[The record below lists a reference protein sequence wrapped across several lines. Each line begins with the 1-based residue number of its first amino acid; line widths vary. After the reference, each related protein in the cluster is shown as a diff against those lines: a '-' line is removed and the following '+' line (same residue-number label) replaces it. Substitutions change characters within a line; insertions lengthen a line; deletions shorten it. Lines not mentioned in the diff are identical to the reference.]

1 MKYKMSRF
9 TNIIEK
15 GEDYV
20 LHNTI
25 SGSLMRVY
33 DGEHKKIIDNLKEK
47 EMFDLDEEKEISDPE
62 FIDVLKDNNMIVI
75 YAEDEMATLN
85 QLFYD
90 YENDGSMEIT
100 LIVTRLC
107 NFKCPYCYE
116 ESENKK
122 LTKDIYDNV
131 IDYII
136 NKIENNGINRVH
148 VSFFGGEPTLE
159 AKNII
164 QFMKNLNKR
173 NSELSKPANINGGIT
188 TNGYLLTKD
197 MVDDFLKC
205 KISFYQITIDGFPE
219 THNKSRILADGSG
232 TWDRIIENVKYFK
245 TKEENFTVT
254 LRGNVTP
261 SMYEKMDEWLDFIND
276 NFGDDKRFNVH
287 FETAKD
293 LGVMKDSSIDLCTD
307 ENKIVTSIINKVIEK
322 KINMDLS
329 HMDLSRFSMVCYAAK
344 KNSMVVDWDGT
355 IKRCTSTVLDH
366 PLNCCGNIKDEIS
379 IDDYKLSAAWTSYE
393 LLDKCIKCKMLPI
406 CYGKRCPASECSP
419 SSCDNMESLYY
430 AGIDNLL
437 RNYKE

>member
-116 ESENKK
+116 ESENK
-122 LTKDIYDNV
+122 IMSQNVYDHV
-131 IDYII
+131 IDYVI

-148 VSFFGGEPTLE
+148 ISFFGGEPTLE

-164 QFMKNLNKR
+164 QFMTKLNKR
-173 NSELSKPANINGGIT
+173 NNELERPAIINGGIT
-188 TNGYLLTKD
+188 TNGYLLTKEV
-197 MVDDFLKC
+197 VDEFLKC
-205 KISFYQITIDGFPE
+205 NIRFYQITIDGFPE
-219 THNKSRILADGSG
+219 THNNSRILADGSG

-245 TKEENFTVT
+245 TLKDDFIITI
-254 LRGNVTP
+254 RGNVTP
-261 SMYEKMDEWLDFIND
+261 EMYKNIDKWLDYINENFGND
-276 NFGDDKRFNVH
+276 NRFDVH

-293 LGVMKDSSIDLCTD
+293 LGVMKDSSIDLCNNESEIID
-307 ENKIVTSIINKVIEK
+307 SIINKVIEK
-322 KINMDLS
+322 NMNLDFS
-329 HMDLSRFSMVCYAAK
+329 HMDLSRFSMICYAAK

-355 IKRCTSTVLDH
+355 IKRCTSTLLDH
-366 PLNCCGNIKDEIS
+366 PLNCCGNITDTINVN
-379 IDDYKLSAAWTSYE
+379 DYKLSAAWTACNMIDRCYE
-393 LLDKCIKCKMLPI
+393 CEVLPI
-406 CYGKRCPASECSP
+406 CYGRKCPASEFSKG
-419 SSCDNMESLYY
+419 SCDKMVSLYY
-430 AGIDNLL
+430 SGINNLL
-437 RNYKE
+437 RNYKK